1 MKTDVPI
8 VEIIWRDAFGE
19 QEWTLMDE
27 WNPKEMLICSVG
39 HLLAEDENYYRLAA
53 NIVGDGTK
61 KDYTMNIPKA
71 IVVSMRTLR
80 TKKCRK

>member
-1 MKTDVPI
+1 MKTDVPN

-27 WNPKEMLICSVG
+27 WNPIEMLICSVG
-39 HLLAEDENYYRLAA
+39 YLLVEDENYYRLAA

>member
-1 MKTDVPI
+1 MKVNAPI

-27 WNPKEMLICSVG
+27 WNPPEMLICSVG
-39 HLLAEDENYYRLAA
+39 YLLVEDKNYYRLAA
-53 NIVGDGTK
+53 NITGDGTK
-61 KDYTMNIPKA
+61 KDHTMNIPKK

-80 TKKCRK
+80 TKTCQK